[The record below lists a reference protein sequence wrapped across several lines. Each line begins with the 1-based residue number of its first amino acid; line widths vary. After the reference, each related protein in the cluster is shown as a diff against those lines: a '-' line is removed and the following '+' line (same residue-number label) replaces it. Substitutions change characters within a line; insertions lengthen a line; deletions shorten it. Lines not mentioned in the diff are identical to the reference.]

1 LPPVNDSLIS
11 VRSSPPTETLL
22 KPDIGF
28 REHFMP
34 EARFPRILTLEEYL
48 ETNKDELEHVYT
60 AIGLDKKDKFAL
72 PISKTDLEIYTR
84 KPDG

>member
-1 LPPVNDSLIS
+1 
-11 VRSSPPTETLL
+11 
-22 KPDIGF
+22 
-28 REHFMP
+28 MP

-72 PISKTDLEIYTR
+72 PISKTDLEICTR